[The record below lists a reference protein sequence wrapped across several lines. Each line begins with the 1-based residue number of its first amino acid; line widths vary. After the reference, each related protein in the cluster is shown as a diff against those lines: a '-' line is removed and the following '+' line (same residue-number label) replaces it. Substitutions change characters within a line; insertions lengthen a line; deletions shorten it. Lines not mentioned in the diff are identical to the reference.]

1 MMKNTTRNN
10 NQEVKGHFLKVFLN
24 KFLNEIAITYEIVL
38 IISICNLLLLIIT
51 F

>member
-10 NQEVKGHFLKVFLN
+10 NQEVKGHIFKSIFKWN
-24 KFLNEIAITYEIVL
+24 GMAIICEIVL
-38 IISICNLLLLIIT
+38 IVSICNLLLLIIT